1 MKINPATRT
10 IFSAVIAIS
19 TAIFP
24 ATMPSQNGAATT
36 QAPSS
41 GAKVV
46 TPIAYVSLEQVPRT
60 QTVDV
65 ALMLNIASGYHI
77 NSHTPSQTYLI
88 PTNITLADTSGF
100 KPAGSNYPDGQ
111 MLKFA
116 FTQDKLSVYSGS
128 ATIWLRFQAQSDAP
142 LGEITLPLV
151 VKFQA
156 CNATA
161 CLPPA
166 KVAVP
171 VKVSI
176 ATADTKTKPTHPEI
190 FKTEPKLVQEIT
202 AVK

>member
-1 MKINPATRT
+1 VKINPATRT
-10 IFSAVIAIS
+10 IVSAAIAIS
-19 TAIFP
+19 AAIFP
-24 ATMPSQNGAATT
+24 ASMPAQNGAATT
-36 QAPSS
+36 QAPAS

-190 FKTEPKLVQEIT
+190 FKTEPKLVQEST

>member
-1 MKINPATRT
+1 MPA
-10 IFSAVIAIS
+10 
-19 TAIFP
+19 
-24 ATMPSQNGAATT
+24 QNGAATS
-36 QAPSS
+36 QAPASA
-41 GAKVV
+41 AKVV

-88 PTNITLADTSGF
+88 PTNVTLADTSGF
-100 KPAGSNYPDGQ
+100 QQTGSNYPAGQ
-111 MLKFA
+111 MLNFA

-171 VKVSI
+171 VRVSI
-176 ATADTKTKPTHPEI
+176 ATSDTKTKPTHPEI
-190 FKTEPKLVQEIT
+190 FKTEPKLAQEST